1 MINVAIEN
9 VAMKK
14 NCVSTSGDKKISKGW
29 NENLILILHGVGV
42 VRICTNVK
50 FRMFFFCLLFVFL

>member
-1 MINVAIEN
+1 L
-9 VAMKK
+9 
-14 NCVSTSGDKKISKGW
+14 CLLLGLKKISKEW

-50 FRMFFFCLLFVFL
+50 FHMFFFCLLFVFL